1 MSLSKQLLLLLSL
14 IFFIIF
20 SASLILSINNIKSYL
35 EVESQ
40 FHVKDTATSLGLSLS
55 PHMKNE
61 KDPILETMM
70 TAIFDTGYYREMRL
84 VNIDNQELVKL
95 TNPKTVPVYLSG
107 LLIGYQCMSRQQ
119 CQKSVLAG
127 I

>member
-20 SASLILSINNIKSYL
+20 SASLILSINNIKGYL

-55 PHMKNE
+55 PHMNNE
-61 KDPILETMM
+61 KDPIFETMM
-70 TAIFDTGYYREMRL
+70 TAIFDTGY
-84 VNIDNQELVKL
+84 NVKC
-95 TNPKTVPVYLSG
+95 V
-107 LLIGYQCMSRQQ
+107 
-119 CQKSVLAG
+119 
-127 I
+127 